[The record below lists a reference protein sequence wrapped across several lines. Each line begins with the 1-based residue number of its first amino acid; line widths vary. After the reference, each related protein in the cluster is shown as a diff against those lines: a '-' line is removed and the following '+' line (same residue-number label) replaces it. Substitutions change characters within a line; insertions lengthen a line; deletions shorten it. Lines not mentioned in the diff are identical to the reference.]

1 MNAPSDNTDKVIETL
16 DTFIALKKNTQC
28 MDIKKPAKNN
38 FKNNIAD
45 IFPKGNNT
53 EKISKQIVAINILNQ
68 TNSTESIEISE
79 PIIAVKP
86 NINTIK

>member
-1 MNAPSDNTDKVIETL
+1 
-16 DTFIALKKNTQC
+16 

-38 FKNNIAD
+38 FKNNLAD
-45 IFPKGNNT
+45 IFPKGKNT

>member
-1 MNAPSDNTDKVIETL
+1 M
-16 DTFIALKKNTQC
+16 ALKKNTQC
-28 MDIKKPAKNN
+28 MDIKKPAKNS
-38 FKNNIAD
+38 FKNSLFD
-45 IFPKGNNT
+45 IFPKGKNI

>member
-1 MNAPSDNTDKVIETL
+1 
-16 DTFIALKKNTQC
+16 

-38 FKNNIAD
+38 FKKSPFD
-45 IFPKGNNT
+45 IFPKGKNI